1 MEVNGK
7 NITGIIK
14 YLYEKRLNQ
23 TASEEVLQSWSNL
36 TDPEARMHLNQLFQ
50 TWGYNQDQVE
60 EELQRYF
67 SGISPAAND
76 VPHAPVSPAPAATPV
91 QAANYTAAP
100 TPPVQQPAAQK
111 KSRSSAWIWIML
123 LPVLAAG
130 GYVVYKFQ
138 QFKNLHY
145 LYVTTDNVSIRD
157 HEGNNIGRMDIFAS
171 NNSVSFL
178 RTTDIN
184 TYPIKVGDNIYQ
196 CRRVLFDSTSF
207 TSFLLNKKEAFG
219 YVNENYVIEDK
230 DNFIVYRNVF
240 QVINS
245 VKNENAQLTSPFRKI
260 IVGSIRQNPAM
271 KELYIVNACNNTD
284 KNYSALITLKNKGD
298 IHQVVALLSDGKYY
312 IFSGNP
318 VKQEYEAP
326 KPFQYKVPGV
336 EELLPYQNDNVLF
349 KYVNK
354 TYFIFECNG
363 TAKDYYTV
371 LDDKGLIDYAKYSF
385 EP

>member
-23 TASEEVLQSWSNL
+23 AASEEVLQSWSNL

-50 TWGYNQDQVE
+50 TWGYTQEQVDA
-60 EELQRYF
+60 ELQQYF
-67 SGISPAAND
+67 SDS
-76 VPHAPVSPAPAATPV
+76 ATPDLNSTIAPLTGNTPPPQQ
-91 QAANYTAAP
+91 QAAPYT
-100 TPPVQQPAAQK
+100 TQQQSPPRQPLPQK
-111 KSRSSAWIWIML
+111 KARSSGWLWIIL
-123 LPVLAAG
+123 LPLLAAG
-130 GYVVYKFQ
+130 AYVIYKFQ

-171 NNSVSFL
+171 GNSVSFL

-184 TYPIKVGDNIYQ
+184 TYPIKVGNNIYQ
-196 CRRVLFDSTSF
+196 CRRVIFDSTAF
-207 TSFLLNKKEAFG
+207 TDFLFNKPEAFG
-219 YVNENYVIEDK
+219 YINENYVIDDK

-240 QVINS
+240 QVING
-245 VKNENAQLTSPFRKI
+245 VKNENASLTSPFRKT

-271 KELYIVNACNNTD
+271 KDLYIMNACNNGD
-284 KNYSALITLKNKGD
+284 KTYSALITIKNKED

-318 VKQEYEAP
+318 TKQEYEAP
-326 KPFQYKVPGV
+326 QPFQYKVPGI
-336 EELLPYQNDNVLF
+336 EQLNPYQNDNLLF
-349 KYVNK
+349 RYVNK
-354 TYFIFECNG
+354 TYFIFDCNG
-363 TAKDYYTV
+363 TARDYYTV
-371 LDDKGLIDYAKYSF
+371 LDNKGLIDYAKYSF

>member
-36 TDPEARMHLNQLFQ
+36 SDPEARMHLNQLFQ
-50 TWGYNQDQVE
+50 TWGYTQEQIDA
-60 EELQRYF
+60 ELKEYF
-67 SGISPAAND
+67 SGTGTPGPAVAPTSPAGNT
-76 VPHAPVSPAPAATPV
+76 STFQQ
-91 QAANYTAAP
+91 QAAPYTAQQQM
-100 TPPVQQPAAQK
+100 PPRPPQQPRK
-111 KSRSSAWIWIML
+111 KRSFGWLWALL
-123 LPVLAAG
+123 LPLLAAG
-130 GYVVYKFQ
+130 GYVIYKFQ
-138 QFKNLHY
+138 QFKTLHY

-171 NNSVSFL
+171 GTSVSFL

-184 TYPIKVGDNIYQ
+184 TYPVKVGDNVYQ
-196 CRRVLFDSTSF
+196 CRRVIFDSTSF
-207 TSFLLNKKEAFG
+207 SDYLFNKPEAFG
-219 YVNENYVIEDK
+219 YVNENYVIDDK

-240 QVINS
+240 QVING
-245 VKNENAQLTSPFRKI
+245 VKNENTSLTSPFRKT

-271 KELYIVNACNNTD
+271 KDLYIMNACNNTD
-284 KNYSALITLKNKGD
+284 KTYSALITLKNKED

-318 VKQEYEAP
+318 DKQEYEAP
-326 KPFQYKVPGV
+326 KPFQYKVPGITQ
-336 EELLPYQNDNVLF
+336 LNPYQNDNLLF
-349 KYVNK
+349 RYLNK
-354 TYFIFECNG
+354 TYFIFDCNG
-363 TAKDYYTV
+363 TARDYYTAMNN
-371 LDDKGLIDYAKYSF
+371 KGLIDYAKYSF

>member
-50 TWGYNQDQVE
+50 TWGYTQEQVDA
-60 EELQRYF
+60 ELQQYF
-67 SGISPAAND
+67 SGTAKPDLNSTAAALTGN
-76 VPHAPVSPAPAATPV
+76 TPPPQQ
-91 QAANYTAAP
+91 QAASYTSQQQAP
-100 TPPVQQPAAQK
+100 PLQQPQQK
-111 KSRSSAWIWIML
+111 KARASGWLWLIL
-123 LPVLAAG
+123 LPLMAAG
-130 GYVVYKFQ
+130 GYVIYKFQ

-171 NNSVSFL
+171 GNSVSFL

-184 TYPIKVGDNIYQ
+184 TYPIKVGENIYQ
-196 CRRVLFDSTSF
+196 CRRVIFDSTAF
-207 TSFLLNKKEAFG
+207 TDFLFNKPEAFG
-219 YVNENYVIEDK
+219 YVNENYVIDDK

-240 QVINS
+240 QVING
-245 VKNENAQLTSPFRKI
+245 VKNENASLTSPFRKT

-271 KELYIVNACNNTD
+271 KDLYIMNACNNGD
-284 KNYSALITLKNKGD
+284 KTYSALITIKNKED
-298 IHQVVALLSDGKYY
+298 VHQVVALLSDGNYY

-318 VKQEYEAP
+318 TKQEYEAP

-336 EELLPYQNDNVLF
+336 EQLNPYQNENLLF
-349 KYVNK
+349 RYINK
-354 TYFIFECNG
+354 TYFIFECSG
-363 TAKDYYTV
+363 TPKDYYTV
-371 LDDKGLIDYAKYSF
+371 MDNKGLIDYAKYSF